1 MNDMDPPMSAPRT
14 WGGTPRWAKWLL
26 SLSLA
31 LNFVVVGLAVGAAIK
46 FHKYGHSHGGIA
58 TIGQIMR
65 ALPDDR
71 KETAREML
79 DAAKPDF
86 KALRAERKAAK
97 LAVAD
102 AIKTTPFDAAAVA
115 IAFAALRE
123 KDQITKASTHGV
135 MVEILEVLSPDE
147 RAAVAEG
154 LSKRRRGNWR

>member
-1 MNDMDPPMSAPRT
+1 MNDIDPSAPAPRT

-31 LNFVVVGLAVGAAIK
+31 LNFVVIGLAVGAAIK
-46 FHKYGHSHGGIA
+46 FHRHGHSHGGIA

-71 KETAREML
+71 KDTAREML
-79 DAAKPDF
+79 DAARPDF

-97 LAVAD
+97 LAVAE
-102 AIKTTPFDAAAVA
+102 AIDVTPFDAAAVA
-115 IAFAALRE
+115 RAFAALRE

-135 MVEILEVLSPDE
+135 MVEILEVLSPEE
-147 RAAVAEG
+147 RAAVAKG
-154 LSKRRRGNWR
+154 LSKRRR